1 MTRGSHIG
9 DRTGYVW
16 STITFVRFAL
26 SEVQAE
32 ARGEWQEVRETHRV
46 NF

>member
-1 MTRGSHIG
+1 MTRGSRTG

-16 STITFVRFAL
+16 STITFVHFAL
-26 SEVQAE
+26 SELHTE